1 VTVTGVDI
9 RARLAER
16 AKLVNET
23 LESFLPAPE
32 GEFARLAEAMRY
44 SVFAGGKRLRPALV
58 IECCEVAGGRP
69 EDALP
74 AACAVEMIHTY
85 SLIHDDLPAMDDDD
99 LRRGKPSCHRA
110 FDEATAILAGDALLA
125 LAFETAARTVPDA
138 VAREVVATLARA
150 AGPLGLVGGQ
160 VLDMGA
166 DGASASLEKVRAIHD
181 HKTAD
186 LIAASCRSGALV
198 GAAGRGRRSGSFEGS
213 ACPNGRGGADAD
225 VERLER
231 YGRLLGRAFQ
241 IADDVLDVTSTPDEL
256 GKTPGKDAAAR
267 KATFPAAV
275 GLKAAR
281 ERAKEV
287 AQDAAR
293 ALEGFDERADCLR
306 ALARFVVERKT

>member
-1 VTVTGVDI
+1 MTATGVDI

-16 AKLVNET
+16 AKLVNEA
-23 LESFLPAPE
+23 LESFLPAPT
-32 GEFARLAEAMRY
+32 GDFARLAEAMRY

-58 IECCEVAGGRP
+58 IECCEVAGGGP
-69 EDALP
+69 TEALP

-99 LRRGKPSCHRA
+99 LRRGKPSCHKA

-125 LAFETAARTVPDA
+125 LAFETAARTEPDA

-150 AGPLGLVGGQ
+150 AGPTCLVGGQ
-160 VLDMGA
+160 MLDMGA
-166 DGASASLEKVRAIHD
+166 DGASASIEKVRAIHD

-186 LIAASCRSGALV
+186 LIAASCRAGALV
-198 GAAGRGRRSGSFEGS
+198 GAGDRA
-213 ACPNGRGGADAD
+213 GADED

-275 GLKAAR
+275 GLEKAR
-281 ERAKEV
+281 ERANEL
-287 AQDAAR
+287 ALEAAR
-293 ALEGFDERADCLR
+293 ALEGFDARADCLR
-306 ALARFVVERKT
+306 ALARFVVERKS

>member
-1 VTVTGVDI
+1 MTATGVDI

-16 AKLVNET
+16 AKLVSEA
-23 LESFLPAPE
+23 LESFLPAPT

-58 IECCEVAGGRP
+58 IECCEVAGGIP
-69 EDALP
+69 DDALP

-85 SLIHDDLPAMDDDD
+85 SLIHDDLPAMDDDE

-125 LAFETAARTVPDA
+125 LAFETAARTEPDA
-138 VAREVVATLARA
+138 VARKVVATLARA
-150 AGPLGLVGGQ
+150 AGPTCLVGGQ
-160 VLDMGA
+160 MLDMGA
-166 DGASASLEKVRAIHD
+166 DGAAASLERVEAIHD

-186 LIAASCRSGALV
+186 LITASCRSGALV
-198 GAAGRGRRSGSFEGS
+198 GAGGRAGG
-213 ACPNGRGGADAD
+213 DAD
-225 VERLER
+225 VERLEG

-241 IADDVLDVTSTPDEL
+241 IADDILDVTSTPDEL

-275 GLKAAR
+275 GLDRAR
-281 ERAKEV
+281 ERAKEL
-287 AQDAAR
+287 AEEAAR
-293 ALEGFDERADCLR
+293 ELESFDARADCLR
-306 ALARFVVERKT
+306 ALARFVVERKS